1 MLIRREAMERA
12 GRFSTELKVA
22 EFVEW
27 YSRVHD
33 DGLREEM
40 LGDVVLRRRLHLTN
54 IAVASRNPEAST

>member
-1 MLIRREAMERA
+1 
-12 GRFSTELKVA
+12 LKVA

-54 IAVASRNPEAST
+54 IGRRLKDPRRVRERDGRAPAAQARAGEI